1 MKVVLDTNVL
11 IAAFITQG
19 VCHDLLEHCVYRH
32 QIILSDFI
40 LDELRQKLTG
50 KFKYSIQDA
59 RDVAQLLLSAAQIV
73 TPVIFTSPVSR
84 DPDDDFV
91 LGTAVAGHAVCI
103 ITGDKDLLVLER
115 YQNIDIIKPAD
126 FAEYEAR

>member
-19 VCHDLLEHCVYRH
+19 VCHELLEHCVYH
-32 QIILSDFI
+32 HEIIISDFI

-50 KFKYSIQDA
+50 KFKYSIQDVT
-59 RDVAQLLLSAAQIV
+59 DVGNLLLSVAQIV
-73 TPVIFTSPVSR
+73 TPIVFESPVSR

-91 LGTAVAGHAVCI
+91 LGTAVAGNAACI

-115 YQNIDIIKPAD
+115 YGNIDIIKPAN
-126 FAEYEAR
+126 FAQYEAR